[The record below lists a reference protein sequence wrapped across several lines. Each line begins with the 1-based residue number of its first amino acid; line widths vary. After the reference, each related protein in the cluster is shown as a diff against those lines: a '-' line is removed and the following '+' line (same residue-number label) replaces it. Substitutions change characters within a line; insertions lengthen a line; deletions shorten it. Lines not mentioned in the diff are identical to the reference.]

1 MYRWFLSWRYL
12 VTRRT
17 NFIGIVGI
25 TVAVGALIMILSIM
39 TGFLVEAR
47 AMLRGSLSDVIVTPA
62 MFGRGEHGET
72 VPQTP
77 HAALELIRADERV
90 SAATARLTW
99 WGLLAGAGSSAQR
112 SAAYLS
118 DSQAEGLNAVQ
129 LIGVDVTTRE
139 QFALFGASV
148 VLRALGI
155 PWRAPVLEGEFDTT
169 ELLADLE
176 REPHPW
182 RRGAPVAEPRLPF
195 DPPPSAPRAGRRLA
209 SVLVGEQLFSRL
221 GLRQGGE
228 LKVLTVVP
236 DPVTGE
242 LVTSDRDYLVAG
254 TFRSGENGVDIGRI
268 YLDRRELWDLLGR
281 RHTYSEILVKLKD
294 FERDG
299 AAVQR
304 DLVRE
309 LGAASLIIPVDFDPR
324 TAADQVRTWEDFRRV
339 MLSAIENERVLLG
352 IMLSL
357 ILVVASFTIF
367 AILTMMVTEK
377 RRDIGILTAVGA
389 SPRGLLFTF
398 LTIGFW
404 NALLGTGFGALFGI
418 LGASYINEIERF
430 LSGALGIEIFNRN
443 VYIFDTIPAVLDP
456 LAIAAIVSGAFGI
469 TLLFAAIP
477 AWRAAR
483 LDPIVALRYE

>member
-17 NFIGIVGI
+17 NFIGITGI

-47 AMLRGSLSDVIVTPA
+47 AMLRGGLSDVIVTPA
-62 MFGRGEHGET
+62 LFAGQG
-72 VPQTP
+72 VPRTP
-77 HAALELIRADERV
+77 HPALEVIRSDDRV
-90 SAATARLTW
+90 KAATARLTW
-99 WGLLAGAGSSAQR
+99 WGLLAGAGSSAAR
-112 SAAYLS
+112 SAAILN
-118 DSQAEGLNAVQ
+118 DSQADGLNAVQ
-129 LIGVDVTTRE
+129 LIGVDIGTRE
-139 QFALFGASV
+139 RASQFGVRNFLTLMGFDWTPPR
-148 VLRALGI
+148 LQ
-155 PWRAPVLEGEFDTT
+155 GEFETT
-169 ELLADLE
+169 ELLADLQ

-182 RRGAPVAEPRLPF
+182 RRGAPVANPYLPF
-195 DPPPSAPRAGRRLA
+195 QAPPGFMRAGRQLGF
-209 SVLVGEQLFSRL
+209 VIVGEQLFTTL
-221 GLRQGGE
+221 GLKQGGE

-236 DPVTGE
+236 DPVSGE
-242 LVTSDRDYLVAG
+242 LVTNDRDYIVAG
-254 TFRSGENGVDIGRI
+254 TFRSGENDVDIGRI
-268 YLDRRELWDLLGR
+268 YMDRLELWDLLGR
-281 RHTYSEILVKLKD
+281 QHTYSEILIRLND
-294 FERDG
+294 FDRDG
-299 AAVQR
+299 SAVQH

-309 LGAASLIIPVDFDPR
+309 LGERGLIVPVDHDPHTAAS
-324 TAADQVRTWEDFRRV
+324 QVRTWEDFRQV

-418 LGASYINEIERF
+418 LGATYINEIESE
-430 LSGALGIEIFNRN
+430 LSSLLGIEIFNRN

-456 LAIAAIVSGAFGI
+456 VAIIAIVAGAFSV